1 MTTTKTELGAFPW
14 HRPCP
19 YRPPEQ
25 YEQVRAEGRPVRV
38 ELATG
43 GSAWLVTG
51 YEQVRQVLN
60 DRRLSSDRAH
70 PGYPYFIP
78 VPEQF
83 KTNASFL
90 GMDPP
95 EHTTHRKMIAA
106 EFTNRRV
113 QQMRPRV
120 QEIVDESLDAML
132 AKEPPVDLVQELS
145 LPVPTAV
152 IGALLGVPLKDHAF
166 FYEHTKMM
174 MSGSSSAEDRM
185 TGLMEFED
193 YLRQLIADKR
203 ANPGEDLLS
212 RLVVRYEE
220 AGKYDHD
227 QLTSMARL
235 LLIAG
240 HETSAN
246 MISLGTMTLLKHPDQ
261 LAELKRDPGLAPK
274 VAEELLRYLA
284 VADLATSRIAT
295 TDVEIGGELIREGE
309 GIIAVTLAA
318 NRDEEAFDHADE
330 LDVHRDAAGQVAFGF
345 GLHHCIGADLTRL
358 ELEVVFGTLF
368 QRVPGLRLA
377 KPMEELP
384 YKDGAVMYGVYEMP
398 VTW

>member
-1 MTTTKTELGAFPW
+1 MSTTKTELGAFPW

-60 DRRLSSDRAH
+60 DRRLSSDRGH

-113 QQMRPRV
+113 RQMRPRV

-132 AKEPPVDLVQELS
+132 AGGPPGGRGRGRARPGPAAGS
-145 LPVPTAV
+145 
-152 IGALLGVPLKDHAF
+152 GAL
-166 FYEHTKMM
+166 
-174 MSGSSSAEDRM
+174 
-185 TGLMEFED
+185 
-193 YLRQLIADKR
+193 
-203 ANPGEDLLS
+203 
-212 RLVVRYEE
+212 
-220 AGKYDHD
+220 
-227 QLTSMARL
+227 
-235 LLIAG
+235 
-240 HETSAN
+240 
-246 MISLGTMTLLKHPDQ
+246 
-261 LAELKRDPGLAPK
+261 
-274 VAEELLRYLA
+274 
-284 VADLATSRIAT
+284 
-295 TDVEIGGELIREGE
+295 
-309 GIIAVTLAA
+309 
-318 NRDEEAFDHADE
+318 
-330 LDVHRDAAGQVAFGF
+330 
-345 GLHHCIGADLTRL
+345 
-358 ELEVVFGTLF
+358 
-368 QRVPGLRLA
+368 
-377 KPMEELP
+377 
-384 YKDGAVMYGVYEMP
+384 
-398 VTW
+398 